1 MGLREKV
8 ERVLKIQEGEIEPG
22 DEFERKCF
30 EFFNYLKDQIKEPYF
45 FWDDWLREN
54 FERIE
59 RLSFS
64 KEPVLLLGESGSGK
78 EIISRL
84 IHFLSGRR
92 EKPYY
97 PLNCSSQPEEL
108 LFSELFGHERGAY
121 TDAKGRREGKLRAS
135 SGGTVFLDEIQGSS
149 EEFQHALLRFLD
161 YGEIQPPGTE
171 RIERVDVRIMEASS
185 LSLEEL
191 KEELYEPFF
200 YRISGL
206 ELILPSV
213 GERKDK
219 EGYIYYFLMKECKSV
234 GKKGIGISSEAVEA
248 LIRYT
253 WGGNLREMRRTIHE
267 LVLMSD
273 GVIKEE
279 DVSQSMERREGLSAG
294 DLKEGRG
301 LDEMVLEYE
310 REVIY
315 KALQR
320 E

>member
-97 PLNCSSQPEEL
+97 PLNC
-108 LFSELFGHERGAY
+108 
-121 TDAKGRREGKLRAS
+121 S